1 MYKRQAY
8 EGDAG
13 VGALLSHLAEKH
25 GMKPIME
32 GETII
37 GLDDGDGGSIS
48 LEPGGQFEL
57 SGAPLENLHQTCAE
71 AGRHLN
77 QMREATEQFGLG
89 MIGLGFDPLWKR
101 EDIPWMPKGRYRIMR
116 NYMPKVGTMGLDMM
130 QRTCTIQVNLD
141 YATEIDMVRKFRV
154 SLALQPVATALF
166 ANSPFRERQSTG
178 LLSTRAEVWTDT
190 DPHRSGVPDCVFD
203 ENFGYEQW
211 VDYILDV
218 PMYFLHHGVGYED
231 VAGLSFRDFM
241 AGKLP
246 GHEGLLPTMADWSD
260 HILSLIHI

>member
-1 MYKRQAY
+1 M
-8 EGDAG
+8 
-13 VGALLSHLAEKH
+13 
-25 GMKPIME
+25 
-32 GETII
+32 
-37 GLDDGDGGSIS
+37 GSEMCI
-48 LEPGGQFEL
+48 
-57 SGAPLENLHQTCAE
+57 
-71 AGRHLN
+71 RD
-77 QMREATEQFGLG
+77 R
-89 MIGLGFDPLWKR
+89 
-101 EDIPWMPKGRYRIMR
+101 
-116 NYMPKVGTMGLDMM
+116 
-130 QRTCTIQVNLD
+130 
-141 YATEIDMVRKFRV
+141 
-154 SLALQPVATALF
+154 F

-260 HILSLIHI
+260 HITTAFPEVRLKTYLEMRGADGGPWNMICALPALWVGLLYDAEALDAAEELAKGLNAADVEKARMDVACHGLNASVGDRSVLDLARRMVDIASDGLSRRHRLDSSDNDESGFLDPVRQIAASGETRAETLLNHFEAKWAGSLKPLYRECQF